1 MAKTYNVV
9 TFGCQMNER
18 DSETLAGMLEEMGY
32 VYEEN
37 FKEAD
42 VCILNTCSV
51 RENADKHFFGVLGQL
66 KNPHEH
72 DPGRITCVCGCMM
85 QQQHIIDTLKAK
97 YSWVDLVF
105 GTHNIQNFPELFRNV
120 RDEKKKLVEVWSDAE
135 AIAEGLPAKR
145 NYDFKAYV
153 SIMQGCNNFCTYC
166 IVPYTRGRERSRRP
180 EEILEEI
187 RCLAKSGCK
196 EICLLG
202 QNVNSYGK
210 AKSVPGTYHYEEGEP
225 KVLKD
230 GSLNLDF
237 AGLIREID
245 KIEGIERIRFMTS
258 HPRDISDELIACF
271 KDCRHLCHM
280 IHLPVQSG
288 SDVVLKKMNRHYDR
302 AWYFDKIAKLRAAC
316 PDIAISTDIIV
327 GFPGETE
334 EDFEWTLDLVEKVRY
349 DSAFTFIYSVRKDTP
364 AEKYEDQ
371 IPEDIK
377 HERFNRLLKLIHEI
391 QEEKSKQYQ
400 DKVLKVLVEGP
411 SKTNDKVLT
420 GRTESNMTVDFTGNA
435 ELIGKIVDVKI
446 VKAQTFSLYGE
457 IV

>member
-1 MAKTYNVV
+1 MKKTYNVV

-32 VYEEN
+32 TYEGD
-37 FKEAD
+37 FKKAD

-66 KNPHEH
+66 KNPHEQN
-72 DPGRITCVCGCMM
+72 PGRITCVCGCMM

-97 YSWVDLVF
+97 YSWVDLVL
-105 GTHNIQNFPELFRNV
+105 GTHNIQNFPELFKNV
-120 RDEKKKLVEVWSDAE
+120 RDEKKKLVEVWKDAE

-145 NYDFKAYV
+145 SYGFKAYV

-180 EEILEEI
+180 EDILEEV
-187 RCLAKSGCK
+187 RSLAKSGCK

-202 QNVNSYGK
+202 QNVNSYGI
-210 AKSVPGTYHYEEGEP
+210 AKTVEGTYHYEKDKGP
-225 KVLKD
+225 VLED
-230 GSLNLDF
+230 GSMNLDF

-245 KIEGIERIRFMTS
+245 KVEGIERIRFMTS
-258 HPRDISDELIACF
+258 HPKDISDDLIECF
-271 KDCRHLCHM
+271 RDCRHLCHM

-288 SDVVLKKMNRHYDR
+288 SDRVLKRMNRHYDR
-302 AWYFDKIAKLRAAC
+302 EWYFDKIDRLRNAC

-334 EDFEWTLDLVEKVRY
+334 EDLDATIDLVKRVRY

-371 IPEDIK
+371 IDEDVK
-377 HERFNRLLKLIHEI
+377 HERFNRLLKAVHEI
-391 QEEKSKQYQ
+391 QEEKSAQYQ

-411 SKTNDKVLT
+411 SKTNEDVLT
-420 GRTESNMTVDFTGNA
+420 GRTESNMTVDFPGCP

-457 IV
+457 LV